1 MLTTHSPRGQV
12 IHSDSAVSA
21 ANSSPTSQLELLGY
35 NTGYRFIERLAKDY
49 PKFKD
54 ELDLLKFICK
64 DFWVAVFRSAC
75 THTEHTN
82 INIKYIWFV
91 FQEADR
97 QSADES
103 PGCVRAPGQ

>member
-1 MLTTHSPRGQV
+1 MQVLTTQSPRGQV

-21 ANSSPTSQLELLGY
+21 TNSSPTSQLELLGY

-64 DFWVAVFRSAC
+64 DFWVAVFRSAYTDSVH
-75 THTEHTN
+75 TH
-82 INIKYIWFV
+82 INIWFV

>member
-1 MLTTHSPRGQV
+1 MQVLTTHSPRGQV

-64 DFWVAVFRSAC
+64 DFWVAVFRSAY
-75 THTEHTN
+75 THTQNIHTLH
-82 INIKYIWFV
+82 KYLV
-91 FQEADR
+91 
-97 QSADES
+97 
-103 PGCVRAPGQ
+103 CVSGSR